1 MDSSDFYEDYK
12 KIELDEFLDLE
23 QTLISKKDKH
33 NVFSVERQYINS
45 KLFHDKFT
53 KLPVNKEVQES
64 IYRQT
69 GRLLEFVD
77 SLDEDK
83 MSQER
88 LLAIDART
96 GEFIVDNF
104 NRDGETHK
112 TGFSYEE
119 YKIVEKCLDS
129 IILIHNHSLNGRP
142 SAQDLL
148 VYLHNEKVRISL
160 IACHD
165 GTLYGIYGVSKEF
178 ENRYHLVY
186 NKFKGQM
193 SDENDIKR
201 LVMTELYLYNDK
213 LSEKKKLFHV
223 EKL

>member
-1 MDSSDFYEDYK
+1 MKTLVLAEKPSVGKDIARVLHCKSKDTFMENNKYVVTWALGHLVTLADPESYNIKYKTWNIDELPIIPNKIKLSSY
-12 KIELDEFLDLE
+12 L
-23 QTLISKKDKH
+23 
-33 NVFSVERQYINS
+33 
-45 KLFHDKFT
+45 
-53 KLPVNKEVQES
+53 
-64 IYRQT
+64 
-69 GRLLEFVD
+69 
-77 SLDEDK
+77 
-83 MSQER
+83 
-88 LLAIDART
+88 
-96 GEFIVDNF
+96 
-104 NRDGETHK
+104 
-112 TGFSYEE
+112 
-119 YKIVEKCLDS
+119 
-129 IILIHNHSLNGRP
+129 
-142 SAQDLL
+142 
-148 VYLHNEKVRISL
+148 YLHNEKVRISL